1 MLVLGSVTVL
11 LFVQLG
17 VRLLLQ
23 YYLVYESILVRAS
36 VRLDLEG
43 VLTFILGQILLIPM
57 LLLG

>member
-1 MLVLGSVTVL
+1 VLGSVTVL

-23 YYLVYESILVRAS
+23 YYLVYKSILVRAS
-36 VRLDLEG
+36 MRLDLEG